1 MSGEEMELP
10 EEYKALP
17 EEELFAR
24 IMAAKTTLGS
34 DLVILG
40 HHYQRQEVIQFA
52 DFRGDS
58 LELSRRAAEQKK
70 AQYIVFCG
78 VDFMAETAAML
89 CEPYQTVIL
98 PPGEA
103 RCPMAGMVDV
113 DEADQAWEMLTGLWG
128 DDLLPITYQNSLAEV
143 KAFCGRHGGAVC
155 TSANAQPLF
164 RWALAQK
171 GHLIF
176 FPDEHLGRN
185 SALVIGIPLEA
196 IALWDPD
203 DPQTSLEGAKE
214 AKVVVWKGYCHVHT
228 AFTVEHVRAVRERYD
243 DITVIVH
250 PECPMEVVQA
260 ADQSGSTSFILRA
273 VEAAPPGAKLAI
285 GTEVNM
291 VARMAREHPDKTIV
305 PLARSLC
312 GAMYRTAPQHLCWVL
327 EELAAGRVVNP
338 VTVSPEVTHWANLA
352 LEQMLSIR

>member
-1 MSGEEMELP
+1 
-10 EEYKALP
+10 
-17 EEELFAR
+17 
-24 IMAAKTTLGS
+24 LGT

-52 DFRGDS
+52 DYRGDS
-58 LELSRRAAEQKK
+58 LELSRRAAEQKE

-103 RCPMAGMVDV
+103 HCPMAGMATA
-113 DEADQAWEMLTGLWG
+113 DEAGQAWKMLADLWNE
-128 DDLLPITYQNSLAEV
+128 DLLPITYQNSLAQV
-143 KAFCGRHGGAVC
+143 KALCGRHGGAVC
-155 TSANAQPLF
+155 TSANAKPIL

-171 GHLIF
+171 EHVLF

-185 SALVIGIPLEA
+185 SALDIGVPLKA
-196 IALWDPD
+196 ITVWDPND
-203 DPQTSLEGAKE
+203 LQNSVMVAAE
-214 AKVVVWKGYCHVHT
+214 ATVVVWKGYCHVHT
-228 AFTVEHVRAVRERYD
+228 FFTVEHVREVRERYG

-250 PECPMEVVQA
+250 PECPMEVVEA
-260 ADQSGSTSFILRA
+260 ADQNGSTSFILRA
-273 VEAAPPGAKLAI
+273 VEEAPPGAKLAI
-285 GTEVNM
+285 GTEFNM
-291 VARMAREHPDKTIV
+291 VARMAREHPEKIIV

-327 EELAAGRVVNP
+327 DELTAGRVVNS
-338 VTVSPEVTHWANLA
+338 VTVPPETAHWANLA

>member
-1 MSGEEMELP
+1 MELVK
-10 EEYKALP
+10 EYEHLK
-17 EEELFAR
+17 EEELLGR
-24 IMAAKTTLGS
+24 ICQAKEGLG
-34 DLVILG
+34 DNLVILG
-40 HHYQRQEVIQFA
+40 HHYQRDEVIQFA

-58 LELSRRAAEQKK
+58 LELSRRAAEQKQAK
-70 AQYIVFCG
+70 YIVFCG

-103 RCPMAGMVDV
+103 CCPMAAMVNA
-113 DEADQAWEMLTGLWG
+113 DEASQAWEMLTGLWN

-155 TSANAQPLF
+155 TSANAQPIF

-185 SALVIGIPLEA
+185 SSLAIGIPPEA
-196 IALWDPD
+196 IAVWDPGE
-203 DPQTSLEGAKE
+203 PQTSLESVRQ

-228 AFTVEHVRAVRERYD
+228 VFTVEHVQAVRARYG
-243 DITVIVH
+243 DITVIIH

-260 ADQSGSTSFILRA
+260 ADQNGSTSFILRT

-285 GTEVNM
+285 GTEINM
-291 VARMAREHPDKTIV
+291 VLRLAREHPDKTIV

-312 GAMYRTAPQHLCWVL
+312 GTMYRTTPQHLCWVL
-327 EELAAGRVVNP
+327 EELVAGRVVNP
-338 VTVSPEVTHWANLA
+338 VTVPAETAHWANLA
-352 LEQMLSIR
+352 LERMLTVK

>member
-1 MSGEEMELP
+1 MELP
-10 EEYKALP
+10 EEYTVLS
-17 EEELFAR
+17 EEELSAR
-24 IMAAKTTLGS
+24 VTAAKKALGC

-58 LELSRRAAEQKK
+58 LELSRRAAEQKQ
-70 AQYIVFCG
+70 ARYIVFCG

-98 PPGEA
+98 PTGKAP
-103 RCPMAGMVDV
+103 CPMAAMVTA
-113 DEADQAWEMLTGLWG
+113 DEANQAWEMLTDLWG

-185 SALVIGIPLEA
+185 SALAIGIPLEA
-196 IALWDPD
+196 VAVWDPSET
-203 DPQTSLEGAKE
+203 QKSMESAQQAKI
-214 AKVVVWKGYCHVHT
+214 VIWKGYCHVHT
-228 AFTVEHVRAVRERYD
+228 FFTVEHVKAVREQYG

-260 ADQSGSTSFILRA
+260 ADQNGSTSFILRA
-273 VEAAPPGAKLAI
+273 VEAAPPGAKLAV
-285 GTEVNM
+285 GTEINM
-291 VARMAREHPDKTIV
+291 VSHLAREHKRRKRRKTIV
-305 PLARSLC
+305 PLVRSLC
-312 GAMYRTAPQHLCWVL
+312 GAMYRTTPQHLCWVL
-327 EELAAGRVVNP
+327 EELVAGRMVNP
-338 VTVSPEVTHWANLA
+338 VTVPPETAHWANLA
-352 LEQMLSIR
+352 LERMLSVS